1 MSGATTAAE
10 LRAVFFLNLLA
21 ADEEA
26 RADALEESN

>member
-10 LRAVFFLNLLA
+10 LRAVFSLNLLA